1 MVDVNVGTWVKTG
14 MQDMRW
20 AIKTIQEVVDAP
32 FGVS

>member
-1 MVDVNVGTWVKTG
+1 MVDVNVGRRVKRG

-32 FGVS
+32 FGLS